1 MKNLTWVDITRKSI
15 KSKLGFGWSVQGIEK
30 QNKVKTKVVYRF
42 STGQRTT
49 VLTDLD
55 WHAENNNEITN
66 LVVELS
72 DLMNQRSV
80 DLVKA
85 YELIS
90 GGKLNKN
97 GKNEINWFALKEEF
111 INEERGNRRDTTK
124 RDSKKRLKRTL
135 QALNTKPL
143 PRNAEQL
150 FKNKVLASLNQLEN
164 KKLIYSKNRNFEG
177 KGLVKIFYPNKK

>member
-15 KSKLGFGWSVQGIEK
+15 KSKLGFSWSVQGIEK

-72 DLMNQRSV
+72 DLMNERSV

-85 YELIS
+85 YQLMN

-97 GKNEINWFALKEEF
+97 GKKEIIEKLITLCAT
-111 INEERGNRRDTTK
+111 IM
-124 RDSKKRLKRTL
+124 DSASWIHDHCDRS
-135 QALNTKPL
+135 
-143 PRNAEQL
+143 
-150 FKNKVLASLNQLEN
+150 KNK
-164 KKLIYSKNRNFEG
+164 KKTYS
-177 KGLVKIFYPNKK
+177 

>member
-1 MKNLTWVDITRKSI
+1 MYVFVQACLSNSAPYNAPIIFLFVAEKKTLTWVDITRKSI

-72 DLMNQRSV
+72 DLMNERSV

-85 YELIS
+85 YELIN
-90 GGKLNKN
+90 GGKLNKMV
-97 GKNEINWFALKEEF
+97 KM
-111 INEERGNRRDTTK
+111 
-124 RDSKKRLKRTL
+124 
-135 QALNTKPL
+135 
-143 PRNAEQL
+143 
-150 FKNKVLASLNQLEN
+150 
-164 KKLIYSKNRNFEG
+164 KLI
-177 KGLVKIFYPNKK
+177 GLH

>member
-72 DLMNQRSV
+72 DLMNERSV

-111 INEERGNRRDTTK
+111 INEDCGNRRETTK
-124 RDSKKRLKRTL
+124 RDLKKSTI
-135 QALNTKPL
+135 
-143 PRNAEQL
+143 
-150 FKNKVLASLNQLEN
+150 KNIQKKD
-164 KKLIYSKNRNFEG
+164 KKLESIFAKMILKLKKATQMG
-177 KGLVKIFYPNKK
+177 KLIGRIF

>member
-1 MKNLTWVDITRKSI
+1 MKTLTWVDITRKSI

-72 DLMNQRSV
+72 DLMNERSV

-111 INEERGNRRDTTK
+111 INEERGNRRATTK
-124 RDSKKRLKRTL
+124 RDLKKRIFQICGLPICKKNHKGTTKKMTP
-135 QALNTKPL
+135 QNIEVINALSTHIVPKDERHL
-143 PRNAEQL
+143 PIMEGL
-150 FKNKVLASLNQLEN
+150 
-164 KKLIYSKNRNFEG
+164 LI
-177 KGLVKIFYPNKK
+177 

>member
-1 MKNLTWVDITRKSI
+1 MKTLTWVDITRKSI

-72 DLMNQRSV
+72 DLMNKRSV

-90 GGKLNKN
+90 WGKLNKN
-97 GKNEINWFALKEEF
+97 GKSEITWFLLREEF
-111 INEERGNRRDTTK
+111 INEERCNRRDT
-124 RDSKKRLKRTL
+124 KKIDLKKILERTL
-135 QALNTKPL
+135 HALNIKPL
-143 PRNAEQL
+143 PRNAELL
-150 FKNKVLASLNQLEN
+150 FKNYADLLLIGTC
-164 KKLIYSKNRNFEG
+164 KKGYL
-177 KGLVKIFYPNKK
+177 